1 MTTAPTTTPTTTA
14 RAAGQSAD
22 RDPFFSSL
30 TGLIALV
37 VLLQFVFAGVFL
49 RYDGK
54 RDAST
59 SWIDA
64 HAWGAHIGTV
74 LAVTAAIYAVARLRT
89 RKDLLVGSIVLAVLF
104 LVESY
109 IGGAIRDSGKDSW
122 TAVHVPIAFLLTGL
136 VIWLPLR
143 ARK

>member
-1 MTTAPTTTPTTTA
+1 MTTAPTTTVRPDA
-14 RAAGQSAD
+14 QPSD
-22 RDPFFSSL
+22 RDPLFASL
-30 TGLIALV
+30 SGLIAVV

-74 LAVTAAIYAVARLRT
+74 LAVVAAGYAIVRLRH
-89 RKDLLVGSIVLAVLF
+89 RKDLLVGSVALAVLF
-104 LVESY
+104 LAEAY
-109 IGGAIRDSGKDSW
+109 IGGAIRDDGKDGW
-122 TAVHVPIAFLLTGL
+122 TAIHVPVAFLLTAL
-136 VIWLPLR
+136 VVWLPLR

>member
-1 MTTAPTTTPTTTA
+1 MTAAPALAPASRT
-14 RAAGQSAD
+14 
-22 RDPFFSSL
+22 RDPLFSAL

-54 RDAST
+54 RDDSS

-74 LAVTAAIYAVARLRT
+74 LAVIAVVYAIVRLRS
-89 RKDLLVGSIVLAVLF
+89 RKDLLVGSILLAVLF

-109 IGGAIRDSGKDSW
+109 IGGAIRDDGKDSW
-122 TAVHVPIAFLLTGL
+122 TAVHIPIAFLLTAL
-136 VIWLPLR
+136 VVWLPVR
-143 ARK
+143 ARR

>member
-1 MTTAPTTTPTTTA
+1 MTTAP
-14 RAAGQSAD
+14 AAHSAVVSRD
-22 RDPFFSSL
+22 RDPLFSAL

-54 RDAST
+54 RDDSS

-74 LAVTAAIYAVARLRT
+74 LALVAALYAMIRLR
-89 RKDLLVGSIVLAVLF
+89 RRRDLLTGSILLAVLF
-104 LVESY
+104 LAEAY
-109 IGGAIRDSGKDSW
+109 IGGAIRDDGKDSW
-122 TAVHVPIAFLLTGL
+122 TAIHIPVAFALTAL
-136 VIWLPLR
+136 VVWLPVR
-143 ARK
+143 ARR

>member
-1 MTTAPTTTPTTTA
+1 MTSVEARPAPAPA
-14 RAAGQSAD
+14 VPD
-22 RDPFFSSL
+22 RDPLFASI

-37 VLLQFVFAGVFL
+37 VALQFVFAGVFL

-74 LAVTAAIYAVARLRT
+74 LAVAAALYAIVRLRA
-89 RKDLLVGSIVLAVLF
+89 RKDLLLGSIALAVLF
-104 LVESY
+104 LVEAY
-109 IGGAIRDSGKDSW
+109 IGGAIRDDGKDAW
-122 TAVHVPIAFLLTGL
+122 TAIHIPVAFLLTAL
-136 VIWLPLR
+136 VVWLPVR

>member
-1 MTTAPTTTPTTTA
+1 MTSQAAPVRTATPA
-14 RAAGQSAD
+14 RRT
-22 RDPFFSSL
+22 RDPLFSAL
-30 TGLIALV
+30 TGVIALV

-54 RDAST
+54 RDASS

-74 LAVTAAIYAVARLRT
+74 LAIITAVYAVWRLRA
-89 RKDLLVGSIVLAVLF
+89 RKDLLIGSIALAVLF

-109 IGGAIRDSGKDSW
+109 IGGAIRDDGKDSW
-122 TAVHVPIAFLLTGL
+122 TAVHVPIAFLLTSL
-136 VIWLPLR
+136 VVWLPLR